1 MTKTVF
7 TAAIG
12 ETAEDRNK
20 HLQQLLVGYK
30 KAEAKTGAGQKA
42 DAGIT
47 VAQWFASGRV
57 AVDHVLMRRLP

>member
-7 TAAIG
+7 AADIG
-12 ETAEDRNK
+12 GTTEERNK

-30 KAEAKTGAGQKA
+30 KTEAKTGAGQTA
-42 DAGIT
+42 DAGIM